1 MEKKYQ
7 IFISSTY
14 KDLME
19 ERRKVQDTILSMN
32 HFPVGM
38 ELFSAEDDEQWEVIK
53 RTIDTSDYY
62 VLIIGHRYG
71 SVIKSGEDAGISYTE
86 KEFRYALSIGLPV
99 HVFLISEEAMVRA
112 ADVETDPEKKR
123 RLDLFKQE
131 AATGRTVEWW
141 INKEDLAAKVMN
153 SLYKKFSGSTRPGWI
168 RGSAIDME
176 KTLQEMT
183 SLSERNRALEEENR
197 KLLLEIQ
204 RYEGRCSERMP
215 QLTVYLEA
223 DFGNESD
230 STFEELYRNAEHF
243 SKEEDGNIVLS
254 MQRINT
260 NLIEAEYAPVSKTDF
275 VGELR
280 GRVSDPE
287 IEEYNRALPDKQEM
301 EKYMAEYVAYA
312 RKRDCGIPIRIFV
325 RNDGSAKAT
334 DISVTLEFPE
344 ELEVLEMDD
353 WKDIKAPKK
362 PEKPRSLIEIAY
374 ERAHA
379 GETSLEKMYAQLGL
393 LSEQSER
400 RFLVSFLSP
409 PGENSV
415 SESVA
420 VSDNTLYLE
429 WKDGILHT
437 KSDDLGGVYLAALAE
452 GEYSIRVTV
461 MCAEYA
467 EPEIGYIRVSCRE
480 SDE

>member
-38 ELFSAEDDEQWEVIK
+38 ELFSAEDEEQWEVIK
-53 RTIDTSDYY
+53 RIIDTSDYY

-71 SVIKSGEDAGISYTE
+71 SVIESGEDAGISYTE

-99 HVFLISEEAMVRA
+99 HVFLISEEAMVRS
-112 ADVETDPEKKR
+112 ADVETDPEKRR

-168 RGSAIDME
+168 RGNAINVE

-183 SLSERNRALEEENR
+183 ALSERNRELEEENR
-197 KLLLEIQ
+197 RLLLEIQ
-204 RYEGRCSERMP
+204 RYEARCSERMP
-215 QLTVYLEA
+215 KLTVFLEA
-223 DFGNESD
+223 DPGDGSD
-230 STFEELYRNAEHF
+230 STFEKLYRNAEHF

-260 NLIEAEYAPVSKTDF
+260 SLIEAEYAPVSKSDF

-280 GRVSDPE
+280 GRVSDLE
-287 IEEYNRALPDKQEM
+287 IEEYNRALPDKQELASD
-301 EKYMAEYVAYA
+301 AESVSGSKGMWSEIL
-312 RKRDCGIPIRIFV
+312 RSSSEITFLKRASRVESLCAV
-325 RNDGSAKAT
+325 
-334 DISVTLEFPE
+334 
-344 ELEVLEMDD
+344 
-353 WKDIKAPKK
+353 
-362 PEKPRSLIEIAY
+362 LIESI
-374 ERAHA
+374 
-379 GETSLEKMYAQLGL
+379 TSLLIGPQLL
-393 LSEQSER
+393 LCSS
-400 RFLVSFLSP
+400 SHAFLSSSMSKL
-409 PGENSV
+409 NRM
-415 SESVA
+415 
-420 VSDNTLYLE
+420 L
-429 WKDGILHT
+429 
-437 KSDDLGGVYLAALAE
+437 
-452 GEYSIRVTV
+452 IRL
-461 MCAEYA
+461 
-467 EPEIGYIRVSCRE
+467 
-480 SDE
+480 